1 MINHAI
7 RFIGADDGTTME
19 ELLSG
24 YLNLQQEATNEKTSC
39 DRLKELA
46 ALSTDLARR
55 VAANLSSP
63 TQLLRTLANSRDAT
77 TRSYV
82 AANPNTPT
90 EVLLHLGGEF
100 PEQLLN
106 NPIFSLLWLE
116 NPNLV
121 DEMPFTT
128 LVNLLKQELVPVFVL
143 EQAAI
148 RCDRKVQLAVTM
160 NAQTPRTV
168 LEKLVQGDDTQVAE
182 AAQLH
187 VNWAGE
193 LPQAW
198 DEDAHKA
205 IQTAVLHPK
214 NQKYIEEL
222 AKLGLI
228 PEFIVDRL
236 PRNGYGDKF
245 LEAVARGVNNLP
257 HLLEQLARD
266 QKWEF
271 RAAVATNPNTPVS
284 LLDLLAGDED
294 LIVRKNVA
302 TNPNTPVTLLNLL
315 AGDTYSM
322 VRREVAKNSNTPR
335 NLLEQLALDQHD
347 LVRQAVVQNS
357 NRFNNFLEPL
367 VLAEDVVVGKN
378 IAKRPNT
385 PLSVLEQSQNPST
398 PESLLEL
405 LAKDKTA
412 EVRCGVVHNPNTS
425 ERRLKQLLSDREWKV
440 RLVAMEAYLA
450 QNPDALPVM
459 LGHQLRKKSEGYEM
473 SDYSPSSFIRLLFL
487 FHPQI
492 PSQALAENSRSLAW
506 LERYAIAQHPN
517 TPLDTL
523 QTLALDA
530 NRVVRAAAKAHL
542 QTCR

>member
-46 ALSTDLARR
+46 AITTDLARR
-55 VAANLSSP
+55 VAVNLSSP
-63 TQLLRTLANSRDAT
+63 SELLRTLANSRDAT

-82 AANPNTPT
+82 AANPNTPA
-90 EVLLHLGGEF
+90 EVLLYLGREF

-116 NPNLV
+116 NPNLL

-128 LVNLLKQELVPVFVL
+128 LVNLLKQESVPVFVL

-148 RCDRKVQLAVTM
+148 RCDREVKLAVTM
-160 NAQTPRTV
+160 NAQTPKTV
-168 LEKLVQGDDTQVAE
+168 LEMLVQGGDDTQVAE

-193 LPQAW
+193 MHHGW
-198 DEDAHKA
+198 DKDAHNA
-205 IQTAVLHPK
+205 IEKEVLHPK
-214 NQKYIEEL
+214 NQQYIEEL
-222 AKLGLI
+222 AKLRLI

-236 PRNGYGDKF
+236 PKNEYDHNV
-245 LEAVARGVNNLP
+245 LEAVADSAPYLP
-257 HLLEQLARD
+257 HLLEQLATD
-266 QKWEF
+266 KKWQL
-271 RAAVATNPNTPVS
+271 RAAVATNPNTS
-284 LLDLLAGDED
+284 
-294 LIVRKNVA
+294 
-302 TNPNTPVTLLNLL
+302 
-315 AGDTYSM
+315 
-322 VRREVAKNSNTPR
+322 
-335 NLLEQLALDQHD
+335 
-347 LVRQAVVQNS
+347 
-357 NRFNNFLEPL
+357 
-367 VLAEDVVVGKN
+367 
-378 IAKRPNT
+378 
-385 PLSVLEQSQNPST
+385 
-398 PESLLEL
+398 ESLLQL
-405 LAKDKTA
+405 LAKDKTV
-412 EVRCGVVHNPNTS
+412 EVRCGVVQNPNTS
-425 ERRLKQLLSDREWKV
+425 EKLLKQLLSDREWKV

-473 SDYSPSSFIRLLFL
+473 SDYNPSSFIRLLFL

-542 QTCR
+542 HTCC

>member
-1 MINHAI
+1 
-7 RFIGADDGTTME
+7 ME

-24 YLNLQQEATNEKTSC
+24 YLSLQQEATNERTSC
-39 DRLKELA
+39 DRLRELA
-46 ALSTDLARR
+46 AISTDLARR

-63 TQLLRTLANSRDAT
+63 SELLRTLANSRDAT

-90 EVLLHLGGEF
+90 EVLLYLGREF

-116 NPNLV
+116 NANV
-121 DEMPFTT
+121 VEEMPLTT
-128 LVNLLKQELVPVFVL
+128 LVTLLKQESVPVFFL

-148 RCDRKVQLAVTM
+148 RCDREVQLAVTV
-160 NAQTPRTV
+160 NAQTSRTV
-168 LEKLVQGDDTQVAE
+168 LEKLVQNDDIQVAE

-193 LPQAW
+193 MHQGW

-205 IQTAVLHPK
+205 MQKEALHPK
-214 NQKYIEEL
+214 NQQYIEEL

-236 PRNGYGDKF
+236 PRNKDDHKF
-245 LEAVARGVNNLP
+245 LQAVAPNPNVNHLP
-257 HLLEQLARD
+257 HLLEQLATD
-266 QKWEF
+266 KKWEF
-271 RAAVATNPNTPVS
+271 RAAVATNPNTP
-284 LLDLLAGDED
+284 
-294 LIVRKNVA
+294 
-302 TNPNTPVTLLNLL
+302 
-315 AGDTYSM
+315 
-322 VRREVAKNSNTPR
+322 
-335 NLLEQLALDQHD
+335 
-347 LVRQAVVQNS
+347 
-357 NRFNNFLEPL
+357 
-367 VLAEDVVVGKN
+367 
-378 IAKRPNT
+378 
-385 PLSVLEQSQNPST
+385 
-398 PESLLEL
+398 ESLLQL
-405 LAKDKTA
+405 LAKDKTV
-412 EVRCGVVHNPNTS
+412 EVRCGVVQNPNTS
-425 ERRLKQLLSDREWKV
+425 EKLLKQLLSDREWKV

-450 QNPDALPVM
+450 QNPDDLPVM
-459 LGHQLRKKSEGYEM
+459 LRHQLRKKSEGYEM
-473 SDYSPSSFIRLLFL
+473 SDYNPSSFIRLLIL

-530 NRVVRAAAKAHL
+530 NRLVRTAAKAHL
-542 QTCR
+542 QARR